1 MPYAGLPQGAASQPG
16 CFIGI
21 WPDAPANLGAA
32 GAERVAPRL
41 RLQILGLRKVGWGS
55 VRENACTATSG
66 ICQTAETS
74 RRNTAEL
81 FGACPDDRSFG
92 TSLTADAW
100 EP

>member
-81 FGACPDDRSFG
+81 FGACPDGKFVVVKGRRSV
-92 TSLTADAW
+92 
-100 EP
+100 